1 MLVRSMGGTG
11 EPENNLLVAIDS
23 RKGRILDISLIY
35 LNRKCLDFGDG
46 N

>member
-1 MLVRSMGGTG
+1 MLVRSMGGIG
-11 EPENNLLVAIDS
+11 KPENNLLVTIDS
-23 RKGRILDISLIY
+23 RTGRILDRSSIY